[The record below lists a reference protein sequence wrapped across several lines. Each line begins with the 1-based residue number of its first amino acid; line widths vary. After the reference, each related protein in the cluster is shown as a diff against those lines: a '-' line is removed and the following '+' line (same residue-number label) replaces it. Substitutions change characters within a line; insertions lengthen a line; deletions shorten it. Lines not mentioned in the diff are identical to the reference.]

1 MSQETIS
8 SLLVELGL
16 DTKDF
21 DTSLKNVNK
30 STKIMEQS
38 FNGAKKA
45 LSLSEKGV
53 EDYTKAINSGESVI
67 KQYQSKI
74 DALGDA
80 YREQEQKLKGYLQ
93 QQKELP
99 ATISKAEQEL
109 KELEKSLGKSSNEY
123 KKSETEL
130 KTYKQQL
137 AGMDTTIN
145 KSVNSMRSLENQIQN
160 TQNRMS
166 QAENEVGQF
175 RTELNQLDKIETN
188 GLNSMFD
195 NLKNSITSIEL
206 GEFTGEIGGLDD
218 GLGLLSKGAI
228 GCGLAL
234 AGMITASIVNSAIE
248 YDGVI
253 FDLRTNL
260 GLTKES
266 AELTGEKLQD
276 LASEGYEPDTLTD
289 AYTQLKQ
296 VFKDMNENELINTS
310 KNLAVLND
318 MGFENEEII
327 SAISKAMTAWG
338 FTADEALGLIIQGHQ
353 NGLNRS
359 GDWLETLQEYSPVFA
374 SMGVDGV
381 SFLNMMIQGFDETK
395 STSDNLADSLKEIG
409 LKFTEGSDDTRD
421 AFKEL
426 GLDFD
431 TLKSQVDNGSMTM
444 PNAISKISTALDG
457 VKDTTGRAEL
467 AQRILAGTYEM
478 TGTFGVDANN
488 KVVSSTDDLVGAL
501 DGVNQAYDETYE
513 KSKREL
519 SGQWTQLTT
528 TLGSWVVPALTAIVE
543 SLNRVITVSELAVT
557 NFGIQVQTWSNQL
570 KAFFQEI
577 GISILESLA
586 NLPFAEKIMPNLYS
600 TLSSMRA
607 SHEETIKYIQ
617 NNEQK
622 MKENSALINAEYQSD
637 KEQTFSNV
645 TSTADAKTKEMA
657 NAVDTNTA
665 NAKNSAKANTDGLK
679 SEVESSLSGLGNI
692 ATDATGKIPKAT
704 QQNLS
709 ASAQIIRQFGSDAYN
724 GIRVSFSKLEQSA
737 KQSMSNL
744 YNGCNTSMSKLK
756 TNVKQDATDMYNQS
770 RKSFDALAKAGRQA
784 FSNLYNGVTKSSSS
798 MKNQVIADWNSIRNT
813 LSKGIS
819 GRVTV
824 TKTNVTQNQTG
835 KSSFGITEKSS
846 LGMMQGMNT
855 GMARLSTDAIV
866 YSGST
871 YQAQPV
877 VSASSKASEKL
888 NNDTISELKNQNK
901 LLSEM
906 LGVLIK
912 ERTTIVENTINLDG
926 RAVAKGTAKYID
938 NEISTMKNR
947 RSRLAGFF

>member
-8 SLLVELGL
+8 ELLVSLGL

-21 DTSLKNVNK
+21 DKSLKNVNK
-30 STKIMEQS
+30 STKQMEQS

-45 LSLSEKGV
+45 LALSEKGI

-74 DALGDA
+74 DVLGKA
-80 YREQEQKLKGYLQ
+80 YKEQEQKLKGYLQ

-99 ATISKAEQEL
+99 ATISKAEQEI

-123 KKSETEL
+123 KKAENEL

-137 AGMDTTIN
+137 ANMDTTIN

-166 QAENEVGQF
+166 QAENEVSQF
-175 RTELNQLDKIETN
+175 RKELNKLDNINTSK
-188 GLNSMFD
+188 LSLAFD
-195 NLKNSITSIEL
+195 SIKDSINNIDI
-206 GEFTGEIGGLDD
+206 GDFTGEIGGLDN

-234 AGMITASIVNSAIE
+234 AGMITASIINSAIE

-253 FDLRTNL
+253 FDLRTSL

-276 LASEGYEPDTLTD
+276 LASEGYEPDVLTD

-296 VFKDMNENELINTS
+296 VFKDMNENELLNTS

-327 SAISKAMTAWG
+327 AAISKVMSAWG

-381 SFLNMMIQGFDETK
+381 SFVNMMIQGFDETK

-409 LKFTEGSDDTRD
+409 LKFTEGSDDVRD

-444 PNAISKISTALDG
+444 PDAISKISTALDG
-457 VKDTTGRAEL
+457 VKDTTDRAEL

-528 TLGSWVVPALTAIVE
+528 TLGTWVVPALTAIIE
-543 SLNRVITVSELAVT
+543 SLNRVITVSELSVT
-557 NFGIQVQTWSNQL
+557 NFGIQIQTWANQL
-570 KAFFQEI
+570 KAFFQEV
-577 GISILESLA
+577 GISMLESLA
-586 NLPFAEKIMPNLYS
+586 TLPFAEKIMPNLDS
-600 TLSSMRA
+600 TLSSMKTK
-607 SHEETIKYIQ
+607 HEETIKYIQ

-645 TSTADAKTKEMA
+645 ASTADTKTKEMA
-657 NAVDTNTA
+657 NAINTNTA
-665 NAKNSAKANTDGLK
+665 DAKNKAKTNTDALK
-679 SEVESSLSGLGNI
+679 SDVEGALSGLGNI
-692 ATDATGKIPKAT
+692 ALTSTGEIPKAT

-709 ASAQIIRQFGSDAYN
+709 QSAQIIRQFGSDTYN
-724 GIRVSFSKLEQSA
+724 GVKTSFSKLEQSA

-744 YNGCNTSMSKLK
+744 YNGCSTSMSKTK
-756 TNVKQDATDMYNQS
+756 TNVMQDATTTYNQS
-770 RKSFDALAKAGRQA
+770 KKSFDALATAGRQA
-784 FSNLYNGVTKSSSS
+784 FSNLYNGVTTSSSK
-798 MKNQVIADWNSIRNT
+798 MKNQVISDWNSIRNT
-813 LSKGIS
+813 LSKGITGKVS
-819 GRVTV
+819 V
-824 TKTNVTQNQTG
+824 TKSISTVSATPKIVTPLNSANQA
-835 KSSFGITEKSS
+835 
-846 LGMMQGMNT
+846 
-855 GMARLSTDAIV
+855 MARLNADNLNYRASNYQPTKIV
-866 YSGST
+866 
-871 YQAQPV
+871 
-877 VSASSKASEKL
+877 SSSSLKTEKI
-888 NNDTISELKNQNK
+888 NNDTITELKNQNK
-901 LLSEM
+901 LLTQM
-906 LGVLIK
+906 LDVLMSQ
-912 ERTTIVENTINLDG
+912 RTTLVENIINLDG
-926 RAVAKGTAKYID
+926 KSIAKGTAKYVND
-938 NEISTMKNR
+938 EINCLTR
-947 RSRLAGFF
+947 RTTRLAGIL

>member
-16 DTKDF
+16 DTKEF

-30 STKIMEQS
+30 STKQMEQS

-45 LSLSEKGV
+45 LALSEKGI

-74 DALGDA
+74 DALGKA
-80 YREQEQKLKGYLQ
+80 YKEQEQKLKGYLQ
-93 QQKELP
+93 KQKELP
-99 ATISKAEQEL
+99 VTISKAEQEL
-109 KELEKSLGKSSNEY
+109 KELEKSLGKNSDEY
-123 KKSETEL
+123 KKAENEL

-137 AGMDTTIN
+137 ANMDTTIN
-145 KSVNSMRSLENQIQN
+145 KSVNSIRSLENQIQN

-175 RTELNQLDKIETN
+175 RNELRKLDDINLEGIGSIFDSMKKSIGNIDLGNFTNQIDGLDN
-188 GLNSMFD
+188 GLD
-195 NLKNSITSIEL
+195 
-206 GEFTGEIGGLDD
+206 
-218 GLGLLSKGAI
+218 LLSLGAKGA
-228 GCGLAL
+228 GLAL
-234 AGMITASIVNSAIE
+234 GGMITASIINSAIE
-248 YDGVI
+248 YGSVI
-253 FDLRTNL
+253 FNLRTSL

-266 AELTGEKLQD
+266 AESTGEKLQD
-276 LASEGYEPDTLTD
+276 LASEGYEPDILTD

-296 VFKDMNENELINTS
+296 VFKDMNENELLNTS

-318 MGFENEEII
+318 MGFENEEMIG
-327 SAISKAMTAWG
+327 AISKAMSAWG
-338 FTADEALGLIIQGHQ
+338 FTADEALGLILQGHQ

-409 LKFTEGSDDTRD
+409 LKFTEGSDDVRD

-431 TLKSQVDNGSMTM
+431 TLKSKVDNGSMTM

-457 VKDTTGRAEL
+457 VKDTTDRAEL

-528 TLGSWVVPALTAIVE
+528 TLGTWVVPALTAIIE
-543 SLNRVITVSELAVT
+543 SLNRVITVSELSVT
-557 NFGIQVQTWSNQL
+557 NFGIQIQTWSNQL
-570 KAFFQEI
+570 KSFFLEV
-577 GISILESLA
+577 GISILENLA
-586 NLPFAEKIMPNLYS
+586 QLPFAEKIMPNLDS
-600 TLSSMRA
+600 TLSSMKTN
-607 SHEETIKYIQ
+607 HEETIRYIQ
-617 NNEQK
+617 NNERL

-645 TSTADAKTKEMA
+645 ANTADIKTKEMA
-657 NAVDTNTA
+657 NAINTNTA
-665 NAKNSAKANTDGLK
+665 DAKNKAKTNTDALK
-679 SEVESSLSGLGNI
+679 SDVEGALSGLGNI
-692 ATDATGKIPKAT
+692 ALTSTGEIPKAT
-704 QQNLS
+704 RQNLS
-709 ASAQIIRQFGSDAYN
+709 QSSQIIRQFGSDAYN
-724 GIRVSFSKLEQSA
+724 GVKTSFSKLEQSA

-744 YNGCNTSMSKLK
+744 YNGCSTSMSKTK
-756 TNVKQDATDMYNQS
+756 TNVMQDATTMYNQS
-770 RKSFDALAKAGRQA
+770 KKSFDALATAGRQA
-784 FSNLYNGVTKSSSS
+784 FSNLYNGVTTSSSK
-798 MKNQVIADWNSIRNT
+798 MKNQVISDWNSIRNT
-813 LSKGIS
+813 LSKGITGKVS
-819 GRVTV
+819 V
-824 TKTNVTQNQTG
+824 TKTISTVSATPKIVTPLDSANQA
-835 KSSFGITEKSS
+835 
-846 LGMMQGMNT
+846 
-855 GMARLSTDAIV
+855 MARLNADNLNYRASNYQPTKIV
-866 YSGST
+866 
-871 YQAQPV
+871 
-877 VSASSKASEKL
+877 SSSSMKTEKI
-888 NNDTISELKNQNK
+888 NNDTITELKNQNK
-901 LLSEM
+901 LLTQM
-906 LGVLIK
+906 LEVLMT
-912 ERTTIVENTINLDG
+912 ERTTLVENIINLDG
-926 RAVAKGTAKYID
+926 KAIARGTARYMES
-938 NEISTMKNR
+938 EISIIKNR
-947 RSRLAGFF
+947 KSRLAGVY

>member
-8 SLLVELGL
+8 ELLVSLGL

-30 STKIMEQS
+30 STKQMEQS
-38 FNGAKKA
+38 FNGVKKA
-45 LSLSEKGV
+45 LSLSEKGI

-74 DALGDA
+74 DALGKA
-80 YREQEQKLKGYLQ
+80 YKEQEQKLKGYLQ

-99 ATISKAEQEL
+99 ETISKVEQEL

-123 KKSETEL
+123 KNAENEL

-145 KSVNSMRSLENQIQN
+145 KSANSMRSLENQIQN

-166 QAENEVGQF
+166 QAENEVSQF
-175 RTELNQLDKIETN
+175 RKELNKLDNINTN
-188 GLNSMFD
+188 KLSLAFD
-195 NLKNSITSIEL
+195 SIKDSINNIDI
-206 GEFTGEIGGLDD
+206 GDFTGEIGGLDN

-234 AGMITASIVNSAIE
+234 AGMITASIINSAIE

-253 FDLRTNL
+253 FDLRTSL

-276 LASEGYEPDTLTD
+276 LASEGYEPDVLTD

-296 VFKDMNENELINTS
+296 VFKDMNENELLNTS

-327 SAISKAMTAWG
+327 GAMSKAMSAWG

-409 LKFTEGSDDTRD
+409 LKFTEGSDDVRD

-431 TLKSQVDNGSMTM
+431 TLKLQVDSGSITM
-444 PNAISKISTALDG
+444 PNAISKISSALDS
-457 VKDTTGRAEL
+457 VKDTTDRAEL

-528 TLGSWVVPALTAIVE
+528 TLGTWVVPALTAIIE
-543 SLNRVITVSELAVT
+543 SLNRVITVSELSVT
-557 NFGIQVQTWSNQL
+557 NFGIQIQTWANQL
-570 KAFFQEI
+570 KAFFQEV
-577 GISILESLA
+577 GISMLESLA
-586 NLPFAEKIMPNLYS
+586 TLPFSEKIMPNLDS
-600 TLSSMRA
+600 TLSSMKTN
-607 SHEETIKYIQ
+607 HEETIKYIQ
-617 NNEQK
+617 NNEKK

-645 TSTADAKTKEMA
+645 ASTADIKTKEMA
-657 NAVDTNTA
+657 NAINTNTA
-665 NAKNSAKANTDGLK
+665 DAKNKAKTNTDTLK
-679 SEVESSLSGLGNI
+679 SDIEGALSGLGNI
-692 ATDATGKIPKAT
+692 ALTSTGEIPKAT

-709 ASAQIIRQFGSDAYN
+709 QSSKIIRQFGSDAYN
-724 GIRVSFSKLEQSA
+724 GVKTSFSKLEQSA

-744 YNGCNTSMSKLK
+744 YNGCSTSMSKTK
-756 TNVKQDATDMYNQS
+756 TNVMQDATTMYNQS
-770 RKSFDALAKAGRQA
+770 KKSFDALATAGRQA
-784 FSNLYNGVTKSSSS
+784 FSNLYNGVTTSSSK
-798 MKNQVIADWNSIRNT
+798 MKNQVISDWNSIRNT
-813 LSKGIS
+813 LSKGITGKVS
-819 GRVTV
+819 V
-824 TKTNVTQNQTG
+824 TKSISTVSATPKIVTPLDSANQAMERLNADNLNYRASNYQPT
-835 KSSFGITEKSS
+835 KILSSSSMKTEK
-846 LGMMQGMNT
+846 
-855 GMARLSTDAIV
+855 I
-866 YSGST
+866 
-871 YQAQPV
+871 
-877 VSASSKASEKL
+877 
-888 NNDTISELKNQNK
+888 NNDTITELKNQNK
-901 LLSEM
+901 LLTQM
-906 LGVLIK
+906 LEVLMT
-912 ERTTIVENTINLDG
+912 ERTTLVENIINLDG
-926 RAVAKGTAKYID
+926 KAIARGTAKYIE
-938 NEISTMKNR
+938 NELSTMSR
-947 RSRLAGFF
+947 RKSRLVGIL